1 MIKPSLSNVTN
12 VFANNKRSN
21 SNKGGRKNENSDMS
35 CELQQ
40 HKAGE
45 LIVPLSSSSDD
56 ILIQRPCSLSRESQ
70 ATKVGWEEMV
80 SSMPRRRL

>member
-12 VFANNKRSN
+12 VFATNKRSR
-21 SNKGGRKNENSDMS
+21 STKTERKNENNDVS
-35 CELQQ
+35 CEP
-40 HKAGE
+40 
-45 LIVPLSSSSDD
+45 IVPISLSTSDD
-56 ILIQRPCSLSRESQ
+56 IVIQRPYLYSRESQ